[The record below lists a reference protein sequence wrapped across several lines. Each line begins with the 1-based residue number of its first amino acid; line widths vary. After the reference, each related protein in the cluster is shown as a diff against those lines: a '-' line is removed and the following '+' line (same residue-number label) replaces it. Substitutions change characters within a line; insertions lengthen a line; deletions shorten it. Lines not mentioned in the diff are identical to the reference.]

1 MQRKQSD
8 VHLVDILEIFKGLTN
23 HINKL
28 YPMKKIISLFLINL
42 LICFSA
48 FSFGYPHKLYPNK
61 GLKKSTFKF
70 TYMKFKLL
78 SFIPLLFLT
87 INLFGIQNPTSKNFR
102 VNAFHSLEIGNAFEI
117 HIKKGNVFSIS
128 ALGRAEDLQEIEL
141 KQNGNNLHVY
151 RDTKWSWGW
160 NKDSKKVILNIT
172 MPKIMNGEF
181 SGAAKVFING
191 FTDEEQV
198 RLSFSGASKV
208 DIAEINADKLILD
221 FSGASKATLAGHV
234 GKLEIETSGASHLI
248 LDELY
253 ARDVDV
259 NSSGASHIQVNAQK
273 TLQVDAS
280 GASKITYKGRP
291 NISKDV
297 SGASFVQRAD

>member
-1 MQRKQSD
+1 
-8 VHLVDILEIFKGLTN
+8 
-23 HINKL
+23 
-28 YPMKKIISLFLINL
+28 
-42 LICFSA
+42 
-48 FSFGYPHKLYPNK
+48 
-61 GLKKSTFKF
+61 
-70 TYMKFKLL
+70 MKFRFL

-87 INLFGIQNPTSKNFR
+87 INLFGFQNPTSKNFR
-102 VNAFHSLEIGNAFEI
+102 VNAFNSLEIGNAFEI
-117 HIKKGNVFSIS
+117 HIQKGNGYLLS
-128 ALGRAEDLQEIEL
+128 AVGRDEDLQEIEF
-141 KQNGNNLHVY
+141 KQNGNNLQVY

-160 NKDSKKVILNIT
+160 NNKESKKVILKIT
-172 MPKIMNGEF
+172 MPKIINGEF

-208 DIAEINADKLILD
+208 DIGEINADKLILD
-221 FSGASKATLAGHV
+221 FSGASKANISGHV
-234 GKLEIETSGASHLI
+234 GKLEVGTSGASHLI
-248 LDELY
+248 LDDLY

-259 NSSGASHIQVNAQK
+259 NSSGASHVQVNAQK

>member
-1 MQRKQSD
+1 
-8 VHLVDILEIFKGLTN
+8 
-23 HINKL
+23 
-28 YPMKKIISLFLINL
+28 MKKIISLFLINL

-48 FSFGYPHKLYPNK
+48 FSFGFPHKLYPNK
-61 GLKKSTFKF
+61 NAKKSIIFN
-70 TYMKFKLL
+70 YMKFKLFSL
-78 SFIPLLFLT
+78 IPFLFLT
-87 INLFGIQNPTSKNFR
+87 LNLFAFQNPTTKNFK
-102 VNAFHSLEIGNAFEI
+102 VNAFHSVEIGNAFEI
-117 HIKKGNVFSIS
+117 HIQKGNIFSLS
-128 ALGRAEDLQEIEL
+128 ALGRDEDLQEIKL
-141 KQNGNNLHVY
+141 SQSGNIIRVY

-160 NKDSKKVILNIT
+160 NKDSKKVILKIT
-172 MPKIMNGEF
+172 MPKMIQGDF

-198 RLSFSGASKV
+198 RLLFSGASKV
-208 DIAEINADKLILD
+208 EIGEINADKLILD

-234 GKLEIETSGASHLI
+234 GKLEIETSGASHVNVE
-248 LDELY
+248 ELY

>member
-1 MQRKQSD
+1 
-8 VHLVDILEIFKGLTN
+8 
-23 HINKL
+23 
-28 YPMKKIISLFLINL
+28 
-42 LICFSA
+42 
-48 FSFGYPHKLYPNK
+48 
-61 GLKKSTFKF
+61 
-70 TYMKFKLL
+70 
-78 SFIPLLFLT
+78 
-87 INLFGIQNPTSKNFR
+87 
-102 VNAFHSLEIGNAFEI
+102 
-117 HIKKGNVFSIS
+117 VFSIS

-208 DIAEINADKLILD
+208 DITEINADKLILD

-234 GKLEIETSGASHLI
+234 GKLEVETSGASHLI

-253 ARDVDV
+253 ARD
-259 NSSGASHIQVNAQK
+259 INAQK

>member
-1 MQRKQSD
+1 
-8 VHLVDILEIFKGLTN
+8 
-23 HINKL
+23 
-28 YPMKKIISLFLINL
+28 MKKIISLVLINL
-42 LICFSA
+42 LICFST
-48 FSFGYPHKLYPNK
+48 FSLGYPHKLYPNK
-61 GLKKSTFKF
+61 NAKKSIIFN
-70 TYMKFKLL
+70 YMKFKLFSL
-78 SFIPLLFLT
+78 TPFLFLT
-87 INLFGIQNPTSKNFR
+87 LNLFAFQNPTSKNFK
-102 VNAFHSLEIGNAFEI
+102 VNAFHSVEIGNAFEI
-117 HIKKGNVFSIS
+117 YIQKGNIFSLS
-128 ALGRAEDLQEIEL
+128 VSGRAEDLQEIEL

-151 RDTKWSWGW
+151 RDSKWSWGW
-160 NKDSKKVILNIT
+160 NKESKKVILKIT
-172 MPKIMNGEF
+172 MPKIIHGDF

-208 DIAEINADKLILD
+208 DIGEINADKLILD

-234 GKLEIETSGASHLI
+234 GKLEIETSGASHVNVE
-248 LDELY
+248 ELY

-259 NSSGASHIQVNAQK
+259 NSIGASHIQVNAQK

>member
-1 MQRKQSD
+1 
-8 VHLVDILEIFKGLTN
+8 
-23 HINKL
+23 
-28 YPMKKIISLFLINL
+28 MKKIISLFLINL

-48 FSFGYPHKLYPNK
+48 FSFGFPHKLYPNK
-61 GLKKSTFKF
+61 GLKKSAFKF
-70 TYMKFKLL
+70 TYMKFKFL
-78 SFIPLLFLT
+78 SLIPLLFLT
-87 INLFGIQNPTSKNFR
+87 INLFGIQNPASKKFR

-117 HIKKGNVFSIS
+117 HIKKGNVFSII
-128 ALGRAEDLQEIEL
+128 ALGRDEDLQEIEL
-141 KQNGNNLHVY
+141 SQSGNNIRVF

-172 MPKIMNGEF
+172 MPKIIHGDF

-221 FSGASKATLAGHV
+221 FSGASKATLTGHV
-234 GKLEIETSGASHLI
+234 GKLEVETSGASQLI

>member
-1 MQRKQSD
+1 YKRQ
-8 VHLVDILEIFKGLTN
+8 HIFKELD
-23 HINKL
+23 
-28 YPMKKIISLFLINL
+28 PMKKIISLFLINL

-48 FSFGYPHKLYPNK
+48 FSFGFPHKLYPNK

-70 TYMKFKLL
+70 TYMKFRFL

-87 INLFGIQNPTSKNFR
+87 INLVGFQNPASKNFR
-102 VNAFHSLEIGNAFEI
+102 VNNFHSLEIGNAFEI
-117 HIKKGNVFSIS
+117 HIQKGNVYSLT
-128 ALGRAEDLQEIEL
+128 ALGRDEDLQEIEL
-141 KQNGNNLHVY
+141 SQSGNNLHVY

-160 NKDSKKVILNIT
+160 NKDSKKVILKIT
-172 MPKIMNGEF
+172 MPKIMRGDF

-221 FSGASKATLAGHV
+221 FSGASKANLSGHV
-234 GKLEIETSGASHLI
+234 GKLEVETSGASHLI
-248 LDELY
+248 LDNLY

-291 NISKDV
+291 NIIKDV

>member
-1 MQRKQSD
+1 
-8 VHLVDILEIFKGLTN
+8 
-23 HINKL
+23 
-28 YPMKKIISLFLINL
+28 
-42 LICFSA
+42 
-48 FSFGYPHKLYPNK
+48 
-61 GLKKSTFKF
+61 
-70 TYMKFKLL
+70 MKFKLL

-221 FSGASKATLAGHV
+221 FSGASKANLAGHV

>member
-1 MQRKQSD
+1 
-8 VHLVDILEIFKGLTN
+8 
-23 HINKL
+23 
-28 YPMKKIISLFLINL
+28 MKKIISLFLINL
-42 LICFSA
+42 LICFST
-48 FSFGYPHKLYPNK
+48 FSLGYPHKLYPNK
-61 GLKKSTFKF
+61 NVKKSIIFN
-70 TYMKFKLL
+70 YMKFKLFSL
-78 SFIPLLFLT
+78 IPFLFLT
-87 INLFGIQNPTSKNFR
+87 LNLFAFQNPTTKIFK
-102 VNAFHSLEIGNAFEI
+102 VNAFHSVEIGNAFEI
-117 HIKKGNVFSIS
+117 HIQKGNIFSLS
-128 ALGRAEDLQEIEL
+128 ALGRDEDLQEIEL

-151 RDTKWSWGW
+151 RDTKWSWAW
-160 NKDSKKVILNIT
+160 SKDSKKVILKIT
-172 MPKIMNGEF
+172 MPKMIQGDF

-208 DIAEINADKLILD
+208 EIGEINADKLILD

-234 GKLEIETSGASHLI
+234 GKLEIETSGASHVNVE
-248 LDELY
+248 ELY

-273 TLQVDAS
+273 TLQVNAS

>member
-1 MQRKQSD
+1 
-8 VHLVDILEIFKGLTN
+8 
-23 HINKL
+23 
-28 YPMKKIISLFLINL
+28 MKKIISLFLINL
-42 LICFSA
+42 LFCFSA
-48 FSFGYPHKLYPNK
+48 FSFGFPHKLYPNK

-70 TYMKFKLL
+70 AFMKFKLL

-102 VNAFHSLEIGNAFEI
+102 VNTFHSLEIGNAFEI

-151 RDTKWSWGW
+151 RDTKWSWAW

-172 MPKIMNGEF
+172 MPKIINGEF

-208 DIAEINADKLILD
+208 EIGEINADKLILD

-234 GKLEIETSGASHLI
+234 GKLEIETSGASHVNVE
-248 LDELY
+248 ELY

-259 NSSGASHIQVNAQK
+259 NSSGASHIQVNSQK
-273 TLQVDAS
+273 TLQVNAS

>member
-1 MQRKQSD
+1 MISQQ
-8 VHLVDILEIFKGLTN
+8 IFKELD
-23 HINKL
+23 H
-28 YPMKKIISLFLINL
+28 MKKIISLFLINL

-48 FSFGYPHKLYPNK
+48 FSFGFHHKLYPNK
-61 GLKKSTFKF
+61 GIKKYTFKF
-70 TYMKFKLL
+70 TYMKFRFL

-87 INLFGIQNPTSKNFR
+87 INLVGFQNPASKNFR

-117 HIKKGNVFSIS
+117 HIQKGNVYSLT
-128 ALGRAEDLQEIEL
+128 ALGRDEDLQEIEL
-141 KQNGNNLHVY
+141 SQSGNNLHVY

-160 NKDSKKVILNIT
+160 NKDSKKVILKIT
-172 MPKIMNGEF
+172 MPKIMRGDF

-221 FSGASKATLAGHV
+221 FSGASKANLSGHV
-234 GKLEIETSGASHLI
+234 GKLEVETSGASHLI
-248 LDELY
+248 LDNLY

>member
-1 MQRKQSD
+1 
-8 VHLVDILEIFKGLTN
+8 
-23 HINKL
+23 
-28 YPMKKIISLFLINL
+28 MKKIISLFLINL

-48 FSFGYPHKLYPNK
+48 FSFGFPHKLYPNK
-61 GLKKSTFKF
+61 NVKKSIIFN
-70 TYMKFKLL
+70 YMKFKLFSL
-78 SFIPLLFLT
+78 IPFLFLT
-87 INLFGIQNPTSKNFR
+87 LNLFAFQNPTTKNFK
-102 VNAFHSLEIGNAFEI
+102 VNAFHSVEIGNAFEI
-117 HIKKGNVFSIS
+117 HIQKGNIFSLS
-128 ALGRAEDLQEIEL
+128 ALGRDEDLQEIKL
-141 KQNGNNLHVY
+141 SQSGNNIRVY
-151 RDTKWSWGW
+151 RDTKWSWAW
-160 NKDSKKVILNIT
+160 NKDSKKVILKIT
-172 MPKIMNGEF
+172 MPKMIQGDF

-208 DIAEINADKLILD
+208 EIGEINADKLILD

-234 GKLEIETSGASHLI
+234 GKLEIETSGASHVNVE
-248 LDELY
+248 ELY

>member
-1 MQRKQSD
+1 MKLKFLSF
-8 VHLVDILEIFKGLTN
+8 LPLLLLT
-23 HINKL
+23 
-28 YPMKKIISLFLINL
+28 SNL
-42 LICFSA
+42 LA
-48 FSFGYPHKLYPNK
+48 F
-61 GLKKSTFKF
+61 
-70 TYMKFKLL
+70 
-78 SFIPLLFLT
+78 
-87 INLFGIQNPTSKNFR
+87 QNPTSKSFR
-102 VNAFHSLEIGNAFEI
+102 VNSFHSLEIGNAFEI
-117 HIKKGNVFSIS
+117 HIQKGNVFSLT

-141 KQNGNNLHVY
+141 SQSGNNLHVY
-151 RDTKWSWGW
+151 RDTKWSWAW
-160 NKDSKKVILNIT
+160 KRESKKVILKIT
-172 MPKIMNGEF
+172 MPKIVHGDF

-198 RLSFSGASKV
+198 RLSFSGASK
-208 DIAEINADKLILD
+208 IEIGEINADKLILD

-273 TLQVDAS
+273 TLNVDAS

>member
-1 MQRKQSD
+1 
-8 VHLVDILEIFKGLTN
+8 
-23 HINKL
+23 
-28 YPMKKIISLFLINL
+28 
-42 LICFSA
+42 
-48 FSFGYPHKLYPNK
+48 
-61 GLKKSTFKF
+61 
-70 TYMKFKLL
+70 
-78 SFIPLLFLT
+78 
-87 INLFGIQNPTSKNFR
+87 
-102 VNAFHSLEIGNAFEI
+102 
-117 HIKKGNVFSIS
+117 
-128 ALGRAEDLQEIEL
+128 LGRDEDLQEIEL
-141 KQNGNNLHVY
+141 SQSGNNIHVF
-151 RDTKWSWGW
+151 RETKWSWGW
-160 NKDSKKVILNIT
+160 SKNSKKVILKIT

-181 SGAAKVFING
+181 SGAAKDFING

-221 FSGASKATLAGHV
+221 FSGASKASIAGHV
-234 GKLEIETSGASHLI
+234 GKLDIETSGASHLI

-291 NISKDV
+291 NINKDV

>member
-1 MQRKQSD
+1 
-8 VHLVDILEIFKGLTN
+8 
-23 HINKL
+23 
-28 YPMKKIISLFLINL
+28 MKKIISLFLINL
-42 LICFSA
+42 LICFST
-48 FSFGYPHKLYPNK
+48 FSLGYPHKLYPNK
-61 GLKKSTFKF
+61 NVKKSIIFN
-70 TYMKFKLL
+70 YMKFKLFSL
-78 SFIPLLFLT
+78 IPFLFLT
-87 INLFGIQNPTSKNFR
+87 LNLFAFQNPTTKFFK
-102 VNAFHSLEIGNAFEI
+102 VNAFHSVEIGNAFEI
-117 HIKKGNVFSIS
+117 HIQKGNIFSLS
-128 ALGRAEDLQEIEL
+128 ALGRDEDLQEIEL

-151 RDTKWSWGW
+151 RDTKWSWAW
-160 NKDSKKVILNIT
+160 NKDSKKVILKIT
-172 MPKIMNGEF
+172 MPKMIQGDF

-208 DIAEINADKLILD
+208 EIGEINADKLILD

-234 GKLEIETSGASHLI
+234 GKLEIETSGASHVNVE
-248 LDELY
+248 ELY